1 MAQQRQQ
8 QQRQEGQRRQPRGP
22 RAGRHGGGDPGPVIL
37 GAVVGAAAPCWEH
50 VENSEQADRV
60 LRARLQALL
69 EGPADDAL
77 YSSHCR
83 SGASHA
89 IAALYS
95 FCTRC
100 CGALA
105 VVGALVDRQSTRT
118 HTRTLL
124 QRAGRPRGRKV
135 QQLRDADV
143 RRGASAA
150 AWIRSSLPTS
160 RERRRG
166 GTD

>member
-1 MAQQRQQ
+1 MMHCTPLTA
-8 QQRQEGQRRQPRGP
+8 GQVHPMSLLHCIP
-22 RAGRHGGGDPGPVIL
+22 FAL
-37 GAVVGAAAPCWEH
+37 AA
-50 VENSEQADRV
+50 
-60 LRARLQALL
+60 
-69 EGPADDAL
+69 
-77 YSSHCR
+77 
-83 SGASHA
+83 
-89 IAALYS
+89 
-95 FCTRC
+95 
-100 CGALA
+100 GALA
-105 VVGALVDRQSTRT
+105 VVGALAGALVDRQRTRT

-150 AWIRSSLPTS
+150 ARIRSSLPTS